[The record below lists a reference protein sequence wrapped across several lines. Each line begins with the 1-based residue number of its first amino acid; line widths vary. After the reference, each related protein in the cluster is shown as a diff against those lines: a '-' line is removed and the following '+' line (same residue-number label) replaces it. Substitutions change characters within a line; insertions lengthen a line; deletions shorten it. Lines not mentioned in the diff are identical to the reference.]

1 MHVVGFTGALAL
13 SLAFIP
19 GAGAQG
25 LVVPATE
32 KKIDALLAQMTLE
45 EKVGQLNQYSSAFD
59 VTGPPPSAGAQ
70 KVMYDQVRQGR
81 VGSILNVTGAEA
93 TRKMQQLAVENTRL
107 KIPMIFGLDVI
118 HGYRTIF
125 PVPLGEAAS
134 FDVAAIEQSARVGA
148 TEAAAAGVHW
158 TFAPMVDVARDAR
171 WGRIMEGSGED
182 PYLGSQAA
190 AARVRGFQGKDL
202 AAVDTIAACAKHYAA
217 YAFAEAGRDYN
228 TVDISE
234 QTLRNVILPPF
245 KAAADA
251 GVATFMNSFNEIG
264 GIPATGNPHLQRD
277 ILKGEW
283 GFQGFVVSDW
293 GSIGEMI
300 PHGFSENLEQA
311 ARQAITAGSDM
322 DMESRAYVGHLAA
335 LVTSGKVDVK
345 LVDDAVRRVLRVK
358 FALGL
363 FDDPYRYSDAAR
375 EKQALGSPAHLAAAR
390 DVARK
395 SIVLL
400 KNEGGF
406 LPLDKAVKTIA
417 VVGPLAADKDSP
429 LGNWRAQAVANSA
442 VSLLEGIQAAVP
454 PSTRVVHAE
463 GVKLVTG
470 PRNFMSRSV
479 INTTDRSGIPAAV
492 EAARSADVVVVAI
505 GEDAFQSGEGRSQT
519 DIGFKGL
526 QEELLKAVVEANK
539 KVVVVLMSGRPMTL
553 GWTAENV
560 PAIVEA
566 WFGGSQAGHAIADV
580 LFGETNPSGR
590 LPVAFPRH
598 VGQLPMTY
606 AHKNTGRPGPE
617 PGVTW
622 SAYTD
627 MPNDPLYPFGYG
639 LSYTSF
645 TYSDPKVSAPEVGPG
660 GSVQVSVTDHQ
671 RRQAGRRRGGAALRA
686 RHGRQRDQTGQGAEG
701 LPEGRAAGGPVARRD
716 LHPEDVRPGVLHR
729 GRQVGSGAGGV
740 QGVRGRQLA
749 RREGSGLHPQVTR
762 RLSSRGASLGMT
774 SLAPGPESLG
784 PTRALWSDQ
793 RSRQVVDSAD
803 LPPILGAKRKS
814 CGRRGRHASY
824 ATDGWHGAPGE
835 EFARFGLRK
844 GIHACPRLRKSPSPS
859 SCRSTARAAGAAS
872 RPAPSTASS
881 WGPRSTPR
889 RGSSRSS

>member
-1 MHVVGFTGALAL
+1 MQLVRFAGAFAL
-13 SLAFIP
+13 SFAFIP

-32 KKIDALLAQMTLE
+32 KKIDALIAQMTLE

-59 VTGPPPSAGAQ
+59 VTGPAPSAGAQ
-70 KVMYDQVRQGR
+70 KVMYDQVRQGL
-81 VGSILNVTGAEA
+81 VGSILNVTGADA
-93 TRKMQQLAVENTRL
+93 TRKMQQLAVENSRL
-107 KIPMIFGLDVI
+107 RIPMIFGLDVI

-134 FDVAAIEQSARVGA
+134 FDVAAIEQSARVSA

-182 PYLGSQAA
+182 PYLGAQAA
-190 AARVRGFQGKDL
+190 VARVRGFQGRDL

-251 GVATFMNSFNEIG
+251 GAATFMNSFNEIG
-264 GIPATGNPHLQRD
+264 GIPSTGNAHLQRD

-322 DMESRAYVGHLAA
+322 DMESRAYVGTLAG

-375 EKQALGSPAHLAAAR
+375 EKQALGNPAHLAAAR

-400 KNEGGF
+400 KNEGGL

-417 VVGPLAADKDSP
+417 VVGPLAADKDAP
-429 LGNWRAQAVANSA
+429 LGNWRAQGVANSA

-454 PSTRVVHAE
+454 ASTRVVHAE

-505 GEDAFQSGEGRSQT
+505 GEDAFQTGEGRSQA

-526 QEELLKAVVEANK
+526 QEELLKAVFEANK
-539 KVVVVLMSGRPMTL
+539 EVVVVLMSGRPLTL

-580 LFGETNPSGR
+580 LFGDTNPSGR
-590 LPVAFPRH
+590 LPVAFPRS

-645 TYSDPKVSAPEVGPG
+645 TYSEPNVSAPEIGVG
-660 GSVQVSVTDHQ
+660 GSLQVTTTITNTGKRAGVEVAQLYVRDLVGSVTRPVKELKGFQ
-671 RRQAGRRRGGAALRA
+671 KVELKAGESRDVTFTLRTSDLA
-686 RHGRQRDQTGQGAEG
+686 FYT
-701 LPEGRAAGGPVARRD
+701 AAGKWEAEPGAFKVFVGGNSRD
-716 LHPEDVRPGVLHR
+716 VKE
-729 GRQVGSGAGGV
+729 AGFK
-740 QGVRGRQLA
+740 L
-749 RREGSGLHPQVTR
+749 
-762 RLSSRGASLGMT
+762 
-774 SLAPGPESLG
+774 
-784 PTRALWSDQ
+784 
-793 RSRQVVDSAD
+793 
-803 LPPILGAKRKS
+803 K
-814 CGRRGRHASY
+814 
-824 ATDGWHGAPGE
+824 
-835 EFARFGLRK
+835 
-844 GIHACPRLRKSPSPS
+844 
-859 SCRSTARAAGAAS
+859 
-872 RPAPSTASS
+872 
-881 WGPRSTPR
+881 
-889 RGSSRSS
+889 